1 MWNLKNYA
9 NELIHKTQTHRLTDI
24 KNKLMK
30 KKKKNK
36 LMVTKGEKG
45 WGGINQ
51 ELGINRY
58 TLLYMNKK
66 VQLHGIGNQIQY
78 LMIPYNGKES
88 EKVHVHIYMNHF
100 AIHQKLTAR

>member
-45 WGGINQ
+45 WGGIN
-51 ELGINRY
+51 
-58 TLLYMNKK
+58 
-66 VQLHGIGNQIQY
+66 
-78 LMIPYNGKES
+78 
-88 EKVHVHIYMNHF
+88 
-100 AIHQKLTAR
+100 